1 MHVKTPIVRPR
12 GAAPIR
18 SLGLARR
25 AALVVVGMLA
35 VNGGPWGPGRAQA
48 AVAGRTYDLWV
59 SAAPGVA
66 APPGHTCVRF
76 TATTIQVDACGPE
89 AGPLFEVPLPLEPPV
104 DPPQAATTW
113 SGHVPCGGLAVEFNG
128 GALDGLALGLQAN
141 VLSAVAVSGPGR
153 LALGVAGVENPAC
166 Q

>member
-1 MHVKTPIVRPR
+1 MHVKILIMRPW
-12 GAAPIR
+12 GAAGVR

-25 AALVVVGMLA
+25 AALVIVDILA
-35 VNGGPWGPGRAQA
+35 VSGGLWEPGQAQA
-48 AVAGRTYDLWV
+48 AVAGKTYDLWV
-59 SAAPGVA
+59 SAAPGMA

-76 TATTIQVDACGPE
+76 TTTTIQVDACGPE
-89 AGPLFEVPLPLEPPV
+89 AGPLSEVPLPLEPPV